1 MDGVICTKRKK
12 YCLFEIEDFSDELK
26 NAIREQFAS
35 ICHGSIYAGSKRKL
49 YGYKITVN
57 DFIKRYDGK
66 KDTTKKGMIGELLVH
81 LLVKYFFDEF
91 EIVSTFFNMEERSIK
106 KGYDV
111 VLTEK
116 SNPIIWLIE
125 VKSGELH
132 KGKDSNE
139 TMNDLINTAKRDLD
153 KRLNEENKSLWYEAI
168 NGAKISY
175 EDSSTMKDAVMN
187 ILMDL
192 GDAASDGINTSND
205 KNVITTG
212 VLFSDM
218 TDSVLEKTEKDKQK
232 AIEAEGKFNQV
243 YVLAVH
249 KGTYEKIYDFIK
261 SEA

>member
-26 NAIREQFAS
+26 NAIREQFAN
-35 ICHGSIYAGSKRKL
+35 ICHGSIYAGSKRKM
-49 YGYKITVN
+49 YSYKSTVK
-57 DFIKRYDGK
+57 DFIKRYEEK
-66 KDTTKKGMIGELLVH
+66 KETTKKGMIGELLVH
-81 LLVKYFFDEF
+81 LLVKTYFNEY
-91 EIVSTFFNMEERSIK
+91 EIVSPFFNMEERSIK

-116 SNPIIWLIE
+116 CKPVIWLIE

-132 KGKDSNE
+132 KGKDSND
-139 TMNDLINTAKRDLD
+139 TMNDLLNTAKRDLD
-153 KRLNEENKSLWYEAI
+153 TRLNEENTSLWMEAI
-168 NGAKISY
+168 NGAMISY
-175 EDSSTMKDAVMN
+175 DGSKTMKDAVVN

-192 GDAASDGINTSND
+192 GDEASGGLNTSTD

-218 TDSVLEKTEKDKQK
+218 TDRVLEKTEADKQQ

-243 YVLAVH
+243 YVLALQ
-249 KGTYEKIYDFIK
+249 KGTYEKVYDFLR